1 MQNKKEFSVSYLRT
15 HRRLWGLTQK
25 ELAELV
31 SLRNATHLSKVE
43 NGKHTP
49 RLEVVLACQVIFGI
63 PPSDMFPDVYAQVED
78 RVMRS
83 IGQFH
88 LALEHTTSPEG
99 LRKREL
105 CEAALRRAVLRPDV
119 NRVA

>member
-1 MQNKKEFSVSYLRT
+1 MSYLRT
-15 HRRLWGLTQK
+15 HRRIWGLTQK
-25 ELAELV
+25 ELAELTSV
-31 SLRNATHLSKVE
+31 RNASHVSKVE

-63 PPSDMFPDVYAQVED
+63 PPSDMFPDIYARVED

-105 CEAALRRAVLRPDV
+105 CEAALRRAVLRPDLIRTV
-119 NRVA
+119 